1 MMAAVEGKEEEDA
14 EVIVVDG
21 EAGPKGVG
29 ADDHQVLIVPIV
41 YEAEEVIVD
50 GEGAMMG
57 EMGRNQRKDRRWRR
71 MRRKICW
78 RVAKI

>member
-1 MMAAVEGKEEEDA
+1 M
-14 EVIVVDG
+14 DG

-29 ADDHQVLIVPIV
+29 ADDHQVLVGPIV

-57 EMGRNQRKDRRWRR
+57 EMGRNQRKDCAVGLGGLVVFL
-71 MRRKICW
+71 MLGISLLVVKL
-78 RVAKI
+78 

>member
-1 MMAAVEGKEEEDA
+1 M
-14 EVIVVDG
+14 DG

-41 YEAEEVIVD
+41 HEAEEVIVD

-57 EMGRNQRKDRRWRR
+57 EMGRNQRKDCAVGFGRFGSFLDVGYQLTGCKVVNRLL
-71 MRRKICW
+71 
-78 RVAKI
+78 

>member
-1 MMAAVEGKEEEDA
+1 M
-14 EVIVVDG
+14 DG